1 MCHFAFASL
10 LGKIK
15 VQKKP
20 LFILNSLN
28 LQEYNNYEIMSKL
41 SAKDIEKRLLS
52 LPEWE
57 YYDDALQAEFEF
69 ENFKDCFSA
78 MSRIA
83 FECEALNHHPNW
95 TNVYNVLTI
104 SLTTHD
110 EDGVTEKDFE
120 LAKAI
125 ESIVVPEDED

>member
-1 MCHFAFASL
+1 M
-10 LGKIK
+10 
-15 VQKKP
+15 
-20 LFILNSLN
+20 N
-28 LQEYNNYEIMSKL
+28 KL
-41 SAKDIEKRLLS
+41 SVEDIEQKLLS

-57 YYDDALQAEFEF
+57 YYDEALQAEFEF

-104 SLTTHD
+104 ALTTHD
-110 EDGVTEKDFE
+110 ANGVTEKDFK
-120 LAKAI
+120 LARAI
-125 ESIVVPEDED
+125 EAIVEPDDED